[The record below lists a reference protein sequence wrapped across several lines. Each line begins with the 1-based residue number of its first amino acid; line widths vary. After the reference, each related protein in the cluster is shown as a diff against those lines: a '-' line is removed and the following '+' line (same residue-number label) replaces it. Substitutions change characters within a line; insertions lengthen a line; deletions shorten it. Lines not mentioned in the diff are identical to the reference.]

1 MKIHKF
7 KIFAD
12 AAEITAE
19 ATPSMEE
26 ALGEQPWHVHLY
38 DNDGLRLCDT
48 AIAVYSTCAH
58 DAAMSAAKAWMKS
71 QGLLADIYKIT
82 PIYT

>member
-1 MKIHKF
+1 MKTHKF

-19 ATPSMEE
+19 ATPTME

-38 DNDGLRLCDT
+38 DNDGLRLYDT
-48 AIAVYSTCAH
+48 AIVVYSSCAH

-71 QGLLADIYKIT
+71 QGLPTEIYQIT
-82 PIYT
+82 RTA